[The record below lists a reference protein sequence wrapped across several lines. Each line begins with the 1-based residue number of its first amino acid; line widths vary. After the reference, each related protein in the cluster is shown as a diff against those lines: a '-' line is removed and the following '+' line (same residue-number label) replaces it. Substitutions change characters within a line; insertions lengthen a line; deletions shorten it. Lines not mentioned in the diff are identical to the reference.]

1 MDVSSSTWAIDENI
15 DIPFRSPRAANE
27 GQPATMVIVHPCNG
41 TSLLGATKAAELGIV
56 NPILVGPA
64 AKIAAVA
71 ARHKLAYLCSACRR
85 RARANWLEP
94 HLDRPRPR
102 TARDHQAGSRQ
113 RFQRHPRYH
122 LLR

>member
-1 MDVSSSTWAIDENI
+1 
-15 DIPFRSPRAANE
+15 
-27 GQPATMVIVHPCNG
+27 MVIVHPCDG
-41 TSLLGATKAAELGIV
+41 TSLRGATEAAELGII
-56 NPILVGPA
+56 NLILVGPA

-71 ARHKLAYLCSACRR
+71 ETRYLCSACRR

-113 RFQRHPRYH
+113 RYH